1 MSNDDL
7 EPLSD
12 TLSQVFARLGFADPE
27 LLSTISSE
35 WETLAPTPWPQRSRP
50 VGVRGKTLVV
60 EAASP
65 SMVAFLRY
73 GVTHL
78 LAAIAARVGEGV
90 IEGVDV
96 RPPGRS

>member
-1 MSNDDL
+1 MSRDDL
-7 EPLSD
+7 EPLAD
-12 TLSQVFARLGFADPE
+12 TINQVFNRLGFADPG
-27 LLSTISSE
+27 LLYTISSE
-35 WETLAPTPWPQRSRP
+35 WETLAPSPWPQRSKP

-60 EAASP
+60 EASSP

-78 LAAIAARVGEGV
+78 LAAIADRVGEGV

>member
-1 MSNDDL
+1 MSKDEL

-12 TLSQVFARLGFADPE
+12 TLNQVFAKLGFADPRIMA
-27 LLSTISSE
+27 TINSE
-35 WETLAPTPWPQRSRP
+35 WETLAPSPWPQRSKP

-73 GVTHL
+73 ATADL
-78 LAAIAARVGEGV
+78 LEAISGRVGQGV
-90 IEGVDV
+90 IEAIDV

>member
-1 MSNDDL
+1 MSESDL
-7 EPLSD
+7 EPLSE
-12 TLSQVFARLGFADPE
+12 TLNQVFTRLGFADPG
-27 LLSTISSE
+27 LLATIAKE
-35 WETLAPTPWPQRSRP
+35 WETLAPSPWPQRSKP

-73 GVTHL
+73 GINDL
-78 LAAIAARVGEGV
+78 LDAIESRVGEGV
-90 IEGVDV
+90 IESIDV

>member
-1 MSNDDL
+1 MSKDEL

-12 TLSQVFARLGFADPE
+12 TLNQVFAKLGFADPR
-27 LLSTISSE
+27 LMSTINSE
-35 WETLAPTPWPQRSRP
+35 WETLAPTPWPQRSKP

-73 GVTHL
+73 GVADL
-78 LAAIAARVGEGV
+78 LEAISSRVGEGV
-90 IEGVDV
+90 IEAVDV